1 MATGLFGR
9 MIAPIKPM
17 EAAMF
22 HFRESKVAYA
32 VPTYSQ
38 PPRINDPL
46 VGGSILWAA
55 ILLILALA

>member
-1 MATGLFGR
+1 

>member
-1 MATGLFGR
+1 
-9 MIAPIKPM
+9 
-17 EAAMF
+17 MF
-22 HFRESKVAYA
+22 HLRESKVAYA

-46 VGGSILWAA
+46 VGGSILWAV